1 VTPGGERLIGAPG
14 QRPADVP
21 RDTPGRERTVRE
33 RGTYAGAG
41 DDPTLASHLSSLFL
55 LLSVPA
61 FVALAYLGHG
71 WGYYG
76 VGGVVPA
83 FGGLLVG
90 SLVLA
95 FAAMHVLSEGR

>member
-1 VTPGGERLIGAPG
+1 M
-14 QRPADVP
+14 
-21 RDTPGRERTVRE
+21 RE
-33 RGTYAGAG
+33 RGTYAAGG
-41 DDPTLASHLSSLFL
+41 DDPTLASHLSSLYL

-61 FVALAYLGHG
+61 FVALASLGHR

-83 FGGLLVG
+83 FAGLLVG

-95 FAAMHVLSEGR
+95 FAAMHLLSAGR